1 MKPAFVHRRLSR
13 VTRRASRLSLCVSR
27 AGLLALHVVAA
38 ASVLR
43 LVAGDIDLSKLP
55 PPLAREVDYERD
67 VLPIFEAACF
77 RCHGPERP
85 KSNFR
90 LDNQQAALRGGDH
103 GKAIHAGDSANS
115 PLIHYVVG
123 LVEDMEMPPPGK
135 GERLT
140 VEQIALLRAWIDQGP
155 QWPAHFMTS
164 VRETRFTITPTVR
177 YVRVKG
183 DTRKFRE
190 HVWQKEGFT
199 AGYEQFELRHPVGE
213 GTELVLDGRAM
224 IDQNDYRVALSL
236 DNPALGFVR
245 AGYDVYRKYFDDTG
259 GYYRPYNL
267 PPPSLDRDLHVD
279 NGKAWFDAGLT
290 LPELPRVALGYE
302 YQFRKGNQ
310 STLQLGQVSD
320 DPTAFFGKAIY
331 PGFKQIDE
339 RTHII
344 KLDADYEAGGFLLE
358 DNFRAEFYDL
368 KNTRINQ
375 GDFNPDVIARHDE
388 SYRHFQAANTFR
400 TEKQLREWLFVSG
413 GYLYTHLDGDGAFD
427 QAFSS
432 ISAAFPTFIGDTS
445 DRIALRQDSHTVNLN
460 TMLGPWR
467 GLTLSAG
474 VQSEWM
480 RREGLSDL
488 LVPVFPAAV
497 PAAASS
503 NMDKW
508 ILEEDVAVRY
518 NTIPYTVF
526 YAEGR
531 FQQER
536 IDHFESAF
544 LGLQNQFDD
553 SRDFVRDTDAI
564 GDLRQYKVGFTVSP
578 APRIS
583 WEASY
588 KLREKRND
596 YDHSLDSDGS
606 PVNGYPAFIRSRDVI
621 GDEIEAR
628 LVLRL
633 ASWAKT
639 TLKYQLTATDYHTS
653 VGDLT
658 SGITNVIYSG
668 GEVLAGNQ
676 DAHVYS
682 ANATITPWRRL
693 YCSTTFSYSDSRLVS
708 PVNGAGIIVA
718 YKGDVYNVLSSGT
731 FVLNDK
737 TSLRTTYSYSRADYR
752 QNNESG
758 GLPLGIQYDRHGL
771 LAALTRKFTQNLNGS
786 VQYGLFRYREPTA
799 AGANDYKAHAI
810 VASLTLRLP

>member
-1 MKPAFVHRRLSR
+1 MKPSLVQRHAPRATRHASGFPFCLSR
-13 VTRRASRLSLCVSR
+13 A
-27 AGLLALHVVAA
+27 ALLALHVVAA
-38 ASVLR
+38 APAVR
-43 LVAGDIDLSKLP
+43 LVAADIDLSRLP
-55 PPLAREVDYERD
+55 AAAAQQIDYERD
-67 VLPIFEAACF
+67 ILPIFDAACF
-77 RCHGPERP
+77 RCHGRERP

-90 LDNQQAALRGGDH
+90 LDNQHSALKGGDQ
-103 GKAIHAGDSANS
+103 GAAIKPGDSANS
-115 PLIHYVVG
+115 PLIHYVAG

-140 VEQIALLRAWIDQGP
+140 SEQIALLRAWIDQGP
-155 QWPAHFMTS
+155 QWPAHLLTLA
-164 VRETRFTITPTVR
+164 RETSFTITPTIR
-177 YVRVKG
+177 YLSVKG

-190 HVWQKEGFT
+190 HYWQAEDLT

-213 GTELVLDGRAM
+213 RTELVFDGRAL

-236 DNPALGFVR
+236 TDPALGFVR
-245 AGYDVYRKYFDDTG
+245 AGYDVYRRYFDDTG

-267 PPPSLDRDLHVD
+267 PPPTLDRDLHVD

-290 LPELPRVALGYE
+290 LPELPRIALGYE

-310 STLQLGQVSD
+310 STLQWGQVSD

-331 PGFKQIDE
+331 PGFKQTDE
-339 RTHII
+339 RTHLI
-344 KLDADYEAGGFLLE
+344 KLDADYEAGGFRLE
-358 DNFRAEFYDL
+358 DNLRAEFYDL
-368 KNTRINQ
+368 KNMRINQ

-400 TEKQLREWLFVSG
+400 TEKQVREWLFLSG
-413 GYLYTHLDGDGAFD
+413 GYLYTHLDGDGAFR

-432 ISAAFPTFIGDTS
+432 MSAAFPTFNGDAS
-445 DRIALRQDSHTVNLN
+445 DRIALKQDSHTVNLN

-467 GLTLSAG
+467 GLALSAG

-480 RREGLSDL
+480 RREGFSDL
-488 LVPVFPAAV
+488 LVPVFPAAA
-497 PAAASS
+497 PASANS

-508 ILEEDVAVRY
+508 VLEEDVSVRY
-518 NTIPYTVF
+518 NRIPYTVF

-531 FQQER
+531 FQQEQ

-553 SRDFVRDTDAI
+553 SRDFARDTDAI
-564 GDLRQYKVGFTVSP
+564 GDLRQYKAGFTFSP

-588 KLREKRND
+588 KRREKRND

-633 ASWAKT
+633 ASWVKT

-653 VGDLT
+653 IGDLT
-658 SGITNVIYSG
+658 SGITNVIYPG

-682 ANATITPWRRL
+682 INATITPWRRL
-693 YCSTTFSYSDSRLVS
+693 YWSTSFSYSDSRLAS
-708 PVNGAGIIVA
+708 LADGAGIVA
-718 YKGDVYNVLSSGT
+718 AYEGDVYSVLSSGT
-731 FVLNDK
+731 FALNDR
-737 TSLRTTYSYSRADYR
+737 TDLRATYSFSRADYR
-752 QNNESG
+752 QDNEAA
-758 GLPLGIQYDRHGL
+758 GLPLGIYYDRHGL
-771 LAALTRKFTQNLNGS
+771 LAGLTRKFTQNLNGS
-786 VQYGLFRYREPTA
+786 LQYGFFRYREPTA

-810 VASLTLRLP
+810 MASLTLKLP